1 MDTYGYLYESSFDP
15 SQPLRNLI
23 AFDADSA
30 GDRQFRI
37 DHYLGSERKYILVVT
52 TRDPGVTGRFSINVV
67 GPALI
72 NLVPIKPTSRS
83 I

>member
-1 MDTYGYLYESSFDP
+1 MDTYGYLYESSFDS

-23 AFDADSA
+23 ASDDDSA

-37 DHYLGSERKYILVVT
+37 DHYLDSECKYILVVT
-52 TRDPGVTGRFSINVV
+52 TYNASVTGRFSINVV

-72 NLVPIKPTSRS
+72 NLLQITPKSRS
-83 I
+83 F